1 MKANSYFF
9 SKETGLDFIN
19 LQDRRIIGTY
29 HCPEMYSTKVSFI
42 VL

>member
-1 MKANSYFF
+1 MKDNSCLI
-9 SKETGLDFIN
+9 SKETGLGFIN

-42 VL
+42 VF